1 MKIIIALFL
10 VATTFTANAQSQK
23 DFLSK
28 YTTPR
33 EQNVIEY
40 YFYER
45 KVAKEDLIST
55 PFGLIVTGVGIAL
68 GNPYIALFG
77 AGATLFSVPEDIHG
91 ARKLKKYS
99 KDNLQADLD
108 SMKSDTSYY
117 AKKFLADKRYMFY
130 YADDTLVVD
139 DYFNHRPERRPR

>member
-1 MKIIIALFL
+1 MKIIITLFL
-10 VATTFTANAQSQK
+10 IGTTLLANAQSQK

-28 YTTPR
+28 YTGQR

-45 KVAKEDLIST
+45 KIGKEDIIST

-77 AGATLFSVPEDIHG
+77 AGATLFSIPEDIHG
-91 ARKLKKYS
+91 AKKLKKYS
-99 KDNLQADLD
+99 KDNLQKDLD

-130 YADDTLVVD
+130 YGDDSLVVE
-139 DYFNHRPERRPR
+139 DYFNHRAERRPR